1 MKYAML
7 IVAVILSGCATSI
20 KPVQFIGPNGKTS
33 YSMRCSGFGRNMQ
46 QCYQVVGELCPAG
59 YNIIENS
66 ASTVAVGSYANIN
79 GSFVAAPRREL
90 AVECK

>member
-1 MKYAML
+1 
-7 IVAVILSGCATSI
+7 
-20 KPVQFIGPNGKTS
+20 
-33 YSMRCSGFGRNMQ
+33 MQ